1 MVLVEGDELIRIEEA
16 AALQEKQVEAV
27 VQKVGVDAEES
38 RKTSD
43 VLLDSVFLP
52 QEDSAGGPYTDKTGE
67 SNNRSTYQFRT
78 CLLQSRETNI
88 F

>member
-38 RKTSD
+38 RKTSA
-43 VLLDSVFLP
+43 VPLDSVFLP
-52 QEDSAGGPYTDKTGE
+52 QDIHSGEKLRYKTWE
-67 SNNRSTYQFRT
+67 SKKGSFYYENPLRFEAK
-78 CLLQSRETNI
+78 L
-88 F
+88 